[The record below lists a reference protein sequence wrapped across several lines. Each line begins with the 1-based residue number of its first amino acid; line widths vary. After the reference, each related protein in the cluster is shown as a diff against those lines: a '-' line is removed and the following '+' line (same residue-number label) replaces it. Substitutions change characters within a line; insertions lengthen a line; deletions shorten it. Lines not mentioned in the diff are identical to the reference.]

1 MNIILVLIFIY
12 LIFKYKCLKI
22 KKEELVI
29 YPSDISILMYDKI
42 PTKIKKAELL
52 FLPKET
58 KTDKY
63 IKHNPN
69 IYIKNA
75 YKSFYEKNYG
85 YESNQLYYN
94 DFRWKYVDIYVQKE
108 INDRSFN
115 WIKHNGLS
123 SPSLYKI
130 AYIYDDKIN
139 RYNRSLKQYGKMNV
153 HLIVCNINPYKC
165 YKINGTYIVTN
176 RSMNGDLIKS
186 IDTTDAYIKLYMDQ
200 LKLICVIYENGEV
213 LHSFPI
219 TNLISIINKNKNI
232 LEEIGKTPSS
242 EHKIIGIPDIYN
254 IFTKWKDPLFDRWVI
269 YFLKVLKTKVDPS
282 IDVNKL
288 EIPTNHLNYLY
299 IMNMNYK
306 NQIDISH
313 VVQQII
319 TDLGLPIKD
328 K

>member
-1 MNIILVLIFIY
+1 MNIIIILIFVY
-12 LIFKYKCLKI
+12 LLFKYKSS
-22 KKEELVI
+22 KKEELAV
-29 YPSDISILMYDKI
+29 YPSDISILMYDKM
-42 PTKIKKAELL
+42 PLKIKKAELL
-52 FLPKET
+52 FLPKDT
-58 KTDKY
+58 KNDKY
-63 IKHNPN
+63 IKHNSN
-69 IYIKNA
+69 IYVKNT

-94 DFRWKYVDIYVQKE
+94 DFRWKYVDVYVTKE
-108 INDRSFN
+108 LNDRSFN
-115 WIKHNGLS
+115 WIKYNGLA

-130 AYIYDDKIN
+130 AYIHDDRLN

-165 YKINGTYIVTN
+165 YKINNTYIVTN

-186 IDTTDAYIKLYMDQ
+186 MDTTNAYIKLYIDQ
-200 LKLICVIYENGEV
+200 LKLVCTIYENGQV
-213 LHSFPI
+213 LHSF
-219 TNLISIINKNKNI
+219 SIQNI
-232 LEEIGKTPSS
+232 LTGLSKQVNLLEGRGKTQQP
-242 EHKIIGIPDIYN
+242 EHQMIGIPDSYN
-254 IFTKWKDPLFDRWVI
+254 VFTKWKDPLFDKWVI

-306 NQIDISH
+306 KEIDISH
-313 VVQQII
+313 VVEQLI
-319 TDLGLPIKD
+319 TDLGLPIRD